1 MAASQTL
8 FLSSFVLQESS
19 NLLEWLAYHK
29 AIGATDIHIFIGSKS
44 AGQRPLL
51 DALADAGAVTLQ
63 PVPIDPE
70 ATEEI
75 RNSAMRAAALEFAKS
90 GGYGLFLAPDEYF
103 RITDKASTVQALM
116 KACKNADV
124 LCAPV
129 LEFGTGGRQ
138 AHVPGP
144 ILGAATHRAPL
155 PDSVETCDF
164 RSVVRLGLYPSRTPD
179 MPTGP
184 AQGKALTWVNGSGKP
199 LPHPHSRAAWTG
211 AKGVIGADKATVLKL
226 PAPSVETYLL
236 RLDAL
241 PAKTSPDAETLAAS
255 LRRFAAMTEP
265 DPGLATHGPAIEK
278 QLAALLALPGV
289 AAAQEKLCIKERAL
303 LEDMRAARPV
313 ILSAPSPDATGP
325 SDTATD
331 TAAPS
336 DESTSTDDGQDD
348 GLGDAAEGQPT
359 GPGLP
364 EWFAEIH
371 TSGDRQGFYTRLAN
385 HALVCIRRDDARLVM
400 TFDNLSNVNDL
411 SSTREPWAYKFV
423 RDNNCSHFSVMAR
436 RKDWFRDPQLIEH
449 LQNLAA
455 SGFFKQFGKVFMTGT
470 SMGGFA
476 ALAFASLAPGATV
489 ISFNPQTTLDETLVP
504 WEKRFRMGR
513 HRDWSLPFSDSA
525 YEIDD
530 INKAFV
536 FYDPF
541 FEPDRR
547 HVERLEGDNVH
558 LLKSWC
564 TGHFTPVFLRRAK
577 LLKPI
582 MQHAIDDTLTPEVFY
597 SLYRARRGLPW
608 YRKALSSYLQDRGR
622 PELAQRATTAFRKLR
637 KQAAE

>member
-1 MAASQTL
+1 MAASPKL
-8 FLSSFVLQESS
+8 FLSSFVLNESS
-19 NLLEWLAYHK
+19 DLLEWISYHK
-29 AIGATDIHIFIGSKS
+29 SIGASDIHIFIGSKS
-44 AGQRPLL
+44 AGDRPLL
-51 DALADAGAVTLQ
+51 DALADAGVVTLR
-63 PVPIDPE
+63 PVPVDPE
-70 ATEEI
+70 TPEEM
-75 RNSAMRAAALEFAKS
+75 RNSALRAATLEAAQS

-103 RITDKASTVQALM
+103 RITAKAGTVQALM

-129 LEFGTGGRQ
+129 LEFGTGGR
-138 AHVPGP
+138 HTHMPGP
-144 ILGAATHRAPL
+144 VLGTATQRAPL
-155 PDSVETCDF
+155 PESVRNCSF

-179 MPTGP
+179 FPTGP
-184 AQGKALTWVNGSGKP
+184 ARSPDPRWVNGSGKP
-199 LPHPHSRAAWTG
+199 MPQPYSRTAW
-211 AKGVIGADKATVLKL
+211 ADAQGVIGTDKATILKL
-226 PAPSVETYLL
+226 PAPAVETYLL
-236 RLDAL
+236 RINAL
-241 PAKTSPDAETLAAS
+241 PEKNSPDAETLAAS
-255 LRRFAAMTEP
+255 LHRFAAMTDP
-265 DPGLATHGPAIEK
+265 DPGLEAHLPAIDT
-278 QLAALLALPGV
+278 QMAALLALPGV
-289 AAAQEKLCIKERAL
+289 AEAQEALCKQELKL
-303 LEDMRAARPV
+303 LETLRAARPV
-313 ILSAPSPDATGP
+313 ILAPASASVTAPEEDMGDDSAT
-325 SDTATD
+325 A
-331 TAAPS
+331 
-336 DESTSTDDGQDD
+336 DD
-348 GLGDAAEGQPT
+348 GLGDETDSAPAT

-371 TSGDRQGFYTRLAN
+371 TSGDKQGFYTRLAN

-423 RDNNCSHFSVMAR
+423 RENNCSHLSVMAR

-449 LQNLAA
+449 LQTLAA
-455 SGFFKQFGKVFMTGT
+455 GGFFKEFGKVFMTGT

-525 YEIDD
+525 FEIDD
-530 INKAFV
+530 IDKAFV

-558 LLKSWC
+558 FLKSWC

-582 MQHAIDDTLTPEVFY
+582 MQHAIDDTLTPQLFY

-608 YRKALSSYLQDRGR
+608 YRKALEVYLQDRGR
-622 PELAQRATTAFRKLR
+622 PELARRATAAFRKLR